1 MRTRMLR
8 FIPAFAVCLS
18 LAVAAACGERAS
30 GGTSAVSVTDVELG
44 RSLKPDMTIGDKTDS
59 FHATDV
65 VYVTVATKGTGPAT
79 LKARWVFE
87 DNQFVAEDTQELS
100 PTGPARTEF
109 HLSKPTG
116 LASGRYK
123 VEIFLNDTSVGTK
136 TFEVN

>member
-1 MRTRMLR
+1 MRTRMFR

-18 LAVAAACGERAS
+18 LTAACGKRAS
-30 GGTSAVSVTDVELG
+30 GGTNAVSVTDIDLG
-44 RSLKPDMTIGDKTDS
+44 RSLKPDMTIGDKTNS

-65 VYVTVATKGTGPAT
+65 VYVTVASKGTGPAT
-79 LKARWVFE
+79 LKARWIFEDSQVVAE
-87 DNQFVAEDTQELS
+87 DNQEIS

-123 VEIFLNDTSVGTK
+123 VEILLNGTPVGTE